1 MGVTR
6 ELGPDCGSN
15 TGLTPSHGSW
25 PRPSFVKPA
34 LVAMS
39 SESRS
44 VLVTLSDVVGDV
56 LLGAVRNPSEVGCD
70 ERLSKG
76 VSVNPE
82 CGWPCDVIWIALLTT
97 PVACAEDCT
106 PSI

>member
-1 MGVTR
+1 MVPILVSHLPMGVGR
-6 ELGPDCGSN
+6 GPA
-15 TGLTPSHGSW
+15 
-25 PRPSFVKPA
+25 FVKLA

-70 ERLSKG
+70 ERLSNG